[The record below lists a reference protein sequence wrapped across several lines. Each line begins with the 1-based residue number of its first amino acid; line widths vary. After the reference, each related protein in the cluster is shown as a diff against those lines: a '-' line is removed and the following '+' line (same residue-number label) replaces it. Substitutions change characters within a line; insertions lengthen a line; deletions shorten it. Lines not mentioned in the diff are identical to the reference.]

1 MTTKEFTVLI
11 LAASCCF
18 PRKVIGAKIRDWL
31 GPSQFYE
38 GPLPSPRN
46 SIGFASAGNRLFVW
60 GGLDIN
66 GELILLQIV
75 IKGSQSAR
83 RVELQVIEIFI

>member
-1 MTTKEFTVLI
+1 MTAKGLTVLI

-18 PRKVIGAKIRDWL
+18 PRNGFGAKIRDWL

-46 SIGFASAGNRLFVW
+46 SFGFASADNRLFIW

-66 GELILLQIV
+66 GELVLLQIA
-75 IKGSQSAR
+75 I
-83 RVELQVIEIFI
+83 